1 MTLRQT
7 LFLIVATFI
16 YLLFELAFSARLLD
30 VVGSV
35 APAEDIHSIEQW
47 GRFLS
52 GIALALVVF
61 QLLLH
66 QRNHGKKWQPS
77 NAAII
82 LICSISAGTV
92 FVSLEALTNYLS
104 NSSSPFFRHA
114 SLNIVLIQRALV
126 EDRVRIDGLTDDQE
140 IFSRPEGKA
149 FLALFPVMAT
159 FVDRLEEKIHSAK
172 LDLIRN
178 EVVEKAGGPKGYYEK
193 YAEAVQHAGSEWK
206 RYNAAGSRG
215 DDVDVGARQDK
226 AWNDYLR
233 DLRKRGWTPST
244 IPDQY
249 RATVL
254 RKVQAKVPVP
264 SNWDLS
270 DEEVFRAAVARRFE
284 DAKRARSNSVQYRGK
299 QIPLGLAWPA
309 FFAHPVVQGDL
320 RERLKLPRRVV
331 LKPVYSSGDD
341 FERTVF
347 DPMVEELAQE
357 KIAIFDAPVESF
369 ADGAKNATEGRK
381 MSRAAIVPTL
391 ALFFSLLGALG
402 HFSKLCFLSM
412 KAAGQLL
419 APGSQWVSKVCWIV
433 LGLVFIGAWL
443 TLSLLQNDVTNSRLY
458 AYLQLQINQD
468 ERHSTRN
475 AILSNVLHVVSV
487 GQGFFYPVNEKIRTD
502 VLGGITFGYKPPA
515 KLKPT

>member
-7 LFLIVATFI
+7 LFLVVATLL
-16 YLLFELAFSARLLD
+16 YLLVELAFSARLLD
-30 VVGSV
+30 VVGG
-35 APAEDIHSIEQW
+35 AATPEQIHSIEIY
-47 GRFLS
+47 GRTLS

-66 QRNHGKKWQPS
+66 QRNHGKKWRPS
-77 NAAII
+77 NAAIV
-82 LICSISAGTV
+82 LICSISAGIL

-126 EDRVRIDGLTDDQE
+126 EDRVRIDGLTDDRE

-159 FVDRLEEKIHSAK
+159 FVERLEEKIRNAK

-178 EVVEKAGGPKGYYEK
+178 EVAQRAGGPEGYYKK
-193 YAEAVQHAGSEWK
+193 YADAVQHAGSEWK
-206 RYNAAGSRG
+206 RYNAAGNRG
-215 DDVDVGARQDK
+215 DDVDIGTRQDK

-233 DLRKRGWTPST
+233 DLRKRGWTPNT

-249 RATVL
+249 RAKVL
-254 RKVQAKVPVP
+254 RKVQSKVPVP

-270 DEEVFRAAVARRFE
+270 DEEVFRAAVARRVE
-284 DAKRARSNSVQYRGK
+284 DAKRGRSNSVQYRGK

-320 RERLKLPRRVV
+320 HEKLKLPRRVV
-331 LKPVYSSGDD
+331 LKPAYSSGDD

-347 DPMVEELAQE
+347 DPMVEELARG
-357 KIAIFDAPVESF
+357 KIATYDAPVESF
-369 ADGAKNATEGRK
+369 ADGAKNAAEGRE
-381 MSRAAIVPTL
+381 MARAAIVPPL

-419 APGSQWVSKVCWIV
+419 APGSQWVGKVCWIV
-433 LGLVFIGAWL
+433 LALVFIGGWL
-443 TLSLLQNDVTNSRLY
+443 TLSLLQNDVTQSRLY
-458 AYLQLQINQD
+458 AYLQQQINQD
-468 ERHSTRN
+468 EHHSTRN
-475 AILSNVLHVVSV
+475 AMLSNVLHVVAV
-487 GQGFFYPVNEKIRTD
+487 GQGVFYPVNEKIRTE
-502 VLGGITFGYKPPA
+502 VLGGITFGYNPPA
-515 KLKPT
+515 KLQPA